1 MDTTTPLFDPPLSEA
16 LRRDPFA
23 RLFERRVLFL
33 RGPIEDTKADELVAQ
48 LIALDA
54 ESADPITLY
63 IDSPGGVVTG
73 MFAVYDTMQL
83 LRAPVHT
90 TCLGIAASAAAFLL
104 ATATGTRSATPNA
117 RIMIHQPS
125 GGAQGT
131 AADIQIQ
138 AAQIALLRRRAEEI
152 LAERTGRPLER
163 IEADTQRDYWMS
175 AQEAVDYGMIDEVA
189 QRGAVRFHRQED

>member
-1 MDTTTPLFDPPLSEA
+1 METSQDTLDPLRDA
-16 LRRDPFA
+16 LQRDPFA

-48 LIALDA
+48 LLALDA
-54 ESADPITLY
+54 ESAEPITLY
-63 IDSPGGVVTG
+63 IDSPGGSASG
-73 MFAVYDTMQL
+73 MFAVYDVVRL
-83 LRAPVHT
+83 LRAPVHA
-90 TCLGIAASAAAFLL
+90 TCVGMAASAAAFLL

-138 AAQIALLRRRAEEI
+138 AAQIGLLRARAEQI
-152 LAERTGRPLER
+152 LAERSGQPVER
-163 IEADTQRDYWMS
+163 VAADMQRDFWLS
-175 AQEAVDYGMIDEVA
+175 ADEAVGYGLLDEVA
-189 QRGAVRFHRQED
+189 RRRPVALKS

>member
-1 MDTTTPLFDPPLSEA
+1 MDDSPVTTLDPLRDA
-16 LRRDPFA
+16 LQRDPFA

-48 LIALDA
+48 LLALDA
-54 ESADPITLY
+54 ESAEPITLY
-63 IDSPGGVVTG
+63 IDSPGGSASG
-73 MFAVYDTMQL
+73 MFAVYDVVRL
-83 LRAPVHT
+83 LRAPVHA
-90 TCLGIAASAAAFLL
+90 TCVGMAASAAAFLL

-138 AAQIALLRRRAEEI
+138 AAQIGLLRARAEQI
-152 LAERTGRPLER
+152 LAERSGQPVER
-163 IEADTQRDYWMS
+163 VAADMQRDFWLS
-175 AQEAVDYGMIDEVA
+175 ADEAVGYGLLDEVA
-189 QRGAVRFHRQED
+189 RRRPVALKS

>member
-1 MDTTTPLFDPPLSEA
+1 MEDSPVTTLDPLRDA
-16 LRRDPFA
+16 LQRDPFA

-48 LIALDA
+48 MLALDA
-54 ESADPITLY
+54 EGAEPITLF
-63 IDSPGGVVTG
+63 IDSPGGSATG
-73 MFAVYDTMQL
+73 MFAVYDVVRL
-83 LRAPVHT
+83 LRAPVHA
-90 TCLGIAASAAAFLL
+90 TCVGIAASAAAFLL

-138 AAQIALLRRRAEEI
+138 AAQIGLLRARAEQI
-152 LAERTGRPLER
+152 LAERTGQPLER
-163 IEADTQRDYWMS
+163 IAADTQRDYWLS
-175 AQEAVDYGMIDEVA
+175 ADEAVGYGLLDEVA
-189 QRGAVRFHRQED
+189 RRRPVALKS

>member
-1 MDTTTPLFDPPLSEA
+1 METSPDTLDPLRDA
-16 LRRDPFA
+16 LQRDPFA

-48 LIALDA
+48 LLALDA
-54 ESADPITLY
+54 ESAEPITLY
-63 IDSPGGVVTG
+63 IDSPGGSASG
-73 MFAVYDTMQL
+73 MFAVYDVVRL
-83 LRAPVHT
+83 LRAPVHA
-90 TCLGIAASAAAFLL
+90 TCVGMAASAAAFLL

-138 AAQIALLRRRAEEI
+138 AAQIGLLRARAEQI
-152 LAERTGRPLER
+152 LAERSGQPVER
-163 IEADTQRDYWMS
+163 VAADMQRDFWLS
-175 AQEAVDYGMIDEVA
+175 ADEAVGYGLLDEVA
-189 QRGAVRFHRQED
+189 RRRPVALKS